1 MSEYTRRDFLV
12 RGTVATAGGLI
23 GLGGG
28 YPQRSLFQPGERGAR
43 SMIDARK
50 AYPAWLLHAV
60 TVVLILLGIA
70 ISTTTAQAQKSYE
83 FTAIAFLGDPAPGGG
98 FFTFDFEPYGIND
111 RGDVLFVAD
120 LTTGGEGV
128 FLERKGHTSA
138 LARSGDPAPGGGTFS
153 GGVLPVLSLNGPGD
167 VAFAFVLETCNPAFF
182 NVGLYRYSH
191 ASRVVT
197 PVIVPCVT
205 PAPQGGT
212 FVGAWIHPSLN
223 NKGDLV
229 FTAVFPTEAGPAGND
244 LGLGLGIFKA
254 DENKAG
260 ISSLVI
266 PGDRA
271 PGGSTFDFAEN
282 PWINN
287 RGDVAFGAHV
297 AGEEC
302 IPIFGPDI
310 RFFCG
315 ESVYLM
321 TAATGEIRSI
331 AHQGDPAPGG
341 GTFRLAFEPVINNRG
356 DIAFTGDLTPAPEF
370 VQSLGIF
377 LHSGDKTLPVARPG
391 DPLPGGG
398 NFLTASAFVG
408 TYDLNNHG
416 DVSFLATLDTTA
428 ANGVADTGL
437 YVRTHGSLHL
447 VARAGTVIPGVG
459 KIVTV
464 LPTTAFGGVMN
475 DRGQILFAATVD
487 NGDGVLLVA
496 TPSGEEDDQDGK

>member
-1 MSEYTRRDFLV
+1 MKRITAL
-12 RGTVATAGGLI
+12 TVSSFAAFALA
-23 GLGGG
+23 
-28 YPQRSLFQPGERGAR
+28 PGERGAR
-43 SMIDARK
+43 SMIDART
-50 AYPAWLLHAV
+50 WLLHAV

-70 ISTTTAQAQKSYE
+70 IPTTTAQARKSYE
-83 FTAIAFLGDPAPGGG
+83 FTAIAFVGDPAPGGD
-98 FFTFDFEPYGIND
+98 FFTNDFEPYGINN

-120 LTTGGEGV
+120 LTTATGGEGV

-138 LARSGDPAPGGGTFS
+138 LARSGDPAPGGGTFFGAPAT
-153 GGVLPVLSLNGPGD
+153 GGVPVPSLNGPGD
-167 VAFAFVLETCNPAFF
+167 VAFGFLLETCNPAFF

-212 FVGAWIHPSLN
+212 FVGAWLHPSLN

-229 FTAVFPTEAGPAGND
+229 FTAVLPTEAGPAGNGQ
-244 LGLGLGIFKA
+244 GLGLGIFKA

-302 IPIFGPDI
+302 IPIFAPDFL
-310 RFFCG
+310 FFCG

-321 TAATGEIRSI
+321 IAATGEIRSI

-341 GTFRLAFEPVINNRG
+341 GTFRLAFEPIINNRG
-356 DIAFTGDLTPAPEF
+356 DIAFTGDLTPAPDF
-370 VQSLGIF
+370 VQSLGFF
-377 LHSGDKTLPVARPG
+377 LHSGHKTLPVARPG

-408 TYDLNNHG
+408 SYDLNNHG

-437 YVRTHGSLHL
+437 YVRTRGSLHL
-447 VARAGTVIPGVG
+447 VARSGTVIPGVG

-464 LPTTAFGGVMN
+464 LRPDSPFGGVIN
-475 DRGQILFAATVD
+475 DRGQILFTATLD
-487 NGDGVLLVA
+487 NGDVVLLVA
-496 TPSGEEDDQDGK
+496 TPSEEEDDQDGDEQ